1 MGATAKS
8 SSKYSRPLLELDKR
22 ERAAFQAVMCVRKA
36 WGGLVTCDRFSE
48 SSTDTMRSRYD
59 LFDADIRCK

>member
-22 ERAAFQAVMCVRKA
+22 ERGAFQVVMCEKA

-48 SSTDTMRSRYD
+48 SSTDTTRSR
-59 LFDADIRCK
+59 